1 MLLFVVQLVAL
12 RIVGIVARDLV
23 NYWAF
28 LVAFAMI
35 DFSPPMSAALQLRY
49 RIHAL
54 RGDYCWLRVTRCRGE
69 LLQRRHNGSSHLAP
83 LENRLTML
91 LKGVQARLQSMKH
104 RDGAIGL
111 LSGLS

>member
-12 RIVGIVARDLV
+12 RKVGIIARDVV

-28 LVAFAMI
+28 VVAFAMI

-49 RIHAL
+49 RIHA
-54 RGDYCWLRVTRCRGE
+54 RDYCWLRVTRCRGE
-69 LLQRRHNGSSHLAP
+69 LLQRRHDGSSHLAP

>member
-1 MLLFVVQLVAL
+1 
-12 RIVGIVARDLV
+12 
-23 NYWAF
+23 
-28 LVAFAMI
+28 MI
-35 DFSPPMSAALQLRY
+35 DFSPPMSAALRLCY

-69 LLQRRHNGSSHLAP
+69 LLQRRHDGTSHPAP
-83 LENRLTML
+83 LEDRLMML
-91 LKGVQARLQSMKH
+91 LKGMQARLQSMKH